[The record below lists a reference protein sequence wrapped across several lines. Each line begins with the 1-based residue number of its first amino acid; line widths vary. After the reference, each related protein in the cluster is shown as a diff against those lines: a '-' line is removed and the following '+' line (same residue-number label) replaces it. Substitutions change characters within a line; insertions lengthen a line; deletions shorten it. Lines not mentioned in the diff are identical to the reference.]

1 VSFNPRVPS
10 KTGGRDRKA
19 GQQLADQPGSGRN
32 ERTTFL
38 LRVEGRNQLLKNWSS
53 GPHMCATMCV
63 HTGAH
68 TRHSYNHLKK
78 KSYKKIVGWREGSV
92 IRALTAFPD
101 D

>member
-1 VSFNPRVPS
+1 
-10 KTGGRDRKA
+10 
-19 GQQLADQPGSGRN
+19 
-32 ERTTFL
+32 
-38 LRVEGRNQLLKNWSS
+38 
-53 GPHMCATMCV
+53 MCATMCV